1 MSPHFHIAPAT
12 ANDVPAILGLIRGIA
27 EYEHLSHEVVATEA
41 LLRES
46 LFGPKPA
53 AEVLLAWAI
62 ATTNDA
68 AGKALPQDA
77 APLGYAV
84 FFGSFS
90 TFLGRPGI
98 YLEDLFVL
106 PAYRGQGIGRALFR
120 QVAQIAVAREAGR
133 LEWSV
138 LDWNEPALK
147 FYRSQGAQPLTEWTV
162 QRLTGEALARVATKH
177 S

>member
-1 MSPHFHIAPAT
+1 MSPQFRIALAT
-12 ANDVPAILGLIRGIA
+12 ASDVPAILHLIRGIA
-27 EYEHLSHEVVATEA
+27 AYERLAHEVVATEA

-53 AEVLLAWAI
+53 AEVLLAWPGQA
-62 ATTNDA
+62 AFNPQPPDA
-68 AGKALPQDA
+68 E
-77 APLGYAV
+77 PLGYAV